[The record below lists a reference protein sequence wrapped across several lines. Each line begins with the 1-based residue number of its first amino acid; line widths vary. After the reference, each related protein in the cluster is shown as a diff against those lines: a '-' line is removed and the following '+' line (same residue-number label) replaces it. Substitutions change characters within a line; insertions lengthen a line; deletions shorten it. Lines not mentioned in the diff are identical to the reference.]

1 MFNLLNIVIDNF
13 KQENVYYI
21 KQKEVDTMTLGE
33 IVKEYR
39 QNHKMS
45 MDDFSKL
52 CGLSKGYIS
61 MLEKNV
67 NPTTGKAIAPSLETI
82 RQIAITINTDINTLI
97 EQLESKQKVSL
108 VRYSDLSSP
117 KDGDADSVKSDA
129 VKLDKKEKTLI
140 NYYRNSDEFG
150 QKSILL
156 TAEREFQR
164 CKKQTQT
171 NETVVVKTAARS
183 SDNRP
188 IEDMELTKEW
198 VQKIKSAPKVTDEDD
213 L

>member
-1 MFNLLNIVIDNF
+1 MFNLLNIVIDNV
-13 KQENVYYI
+13 KCENVYYT
-21 KQKEVDTMTLGE
+21 KQKEVDAMTLGE

-39 QNHKMS
+39 ENHKMS

-82 RQIAITINTDINTLI
+82 RQIAVTINTDINTLI
-97 EQLESKQKVSL
+97 EQLDSKQKVSL
-108 VRYSDLSSP
+108 VKDRASSTSKYSD
-117 KDGDADSVKSDA
+117 ANSVKSKA
-129 VKLDKKEKTLI
+129 VNLDKKEKALI
-140 NYYRNSDEFG
+140 NCYRNSDEFG
-150 QKSILL
+150 QKTILL
-156 TAEREFQR
+156 TAERELQR
-164 CKKQTQT
+164 SKKQTQT
-171 NETVVVKTAARS
+171 DETIVVKTVARS

-188 IEDMELTKEW
+188 IEDMELTKEL
-198 VQKIKSAPKVTDEDD
+198 VQKIKNAPKVTDEND

>member
-1 MFNLLNIVIDNF
+1 MFNLLYIVIDNA
-13 KQENVYYI
+13 KCENVYYI
-21 KQKEVDTMTLGE
+21 KQKEVDAMTLGE

-39 QNHKMS
+39 ENHKMS

-82 RQIAITINTDINTLI
+82 RQIAVAINTDINTLI
-97 EQLESKQKVSL
+97 EQLDSKQKVSL
-108 VRYSDLSSP
+108 VNLSYS
-117 KDGDADSVKSDA
+117 KDSNANSVKSDA
-129 VKLDKKEKTLI
+129 VKLDKKEKALI

-150 QKSILL
+150 QKAILL
-156 TAEREFQR
+156 TAERELQR
-164 CKKQTQT
+164 SKEQIQSD
-171 NETVVVKTAARS
+171 ETIVVKTAARS

-188 IEDMELTKEW
+188 IEVMELTNEL
-198 VQKIKSAPKVTDEDD
+198 VQKIKSTPKVTDEND

>member
-1 MFNLLNIVIDNF
+1 MFNLLNIVIDNT
-13 KQENVYYI
+13 KCENVYYI
-21 KQKEVDTMTLGE
+21 KQKEVDAMTLGE

-39 QNHKMS
+39 ENHKMS

-82 RQIAITINTDINTLI
+82 RQIAVAINTDINTLI
-97 EQLESKQKVSL
+97 EQLDSKQKVSL
-108 VRYSDLSSP
+108 VNLSSS
-117 KDGDADSVKSDA
+117 KDSDANYVKSDA
-129 VKLDKKEKTLI
+129 VKLDKKEKALI

-150 QKSILL
+150 QKAILL
-156 TAEREFQR
+156 TAERELQR
-164 CKKQTQT
+164 SKEQIQSDGTI
-171 NETVVVKTAARS
+171 VVKTAARS
-183 SDNRP
+183 SHNRP
-188 IEDMELTKEW
+188 IEDMELTNEL
-198 VQKIKSAPKVTDEDD
+198 VQKIKNAPKVTDEND

>member
-1 MFNLLNIVIDNF
+1 MFNLLNIVIDNV

-21 KQKEVDTMTLGE
+21 KQKEVDVMTLGE

-39 QNHKMS
+39 ENHKMS

-67 NPTTGKAIAPSLETI
+67 NPTTGKAIAPSLETL
-82 RQIAITINTDINTLI
+82 RQIAVTINTDINTLI
-97 EQLESKQKVSL
+97 EQLDSKQNISL
-108 VRYSDLSSP
+108 IKDKLSSSS
-117 KDGDADSVKSDA
+117 KDGDANSVQSDA

-150 QKSILL
+150 QKAILL
-156 TAEREFQR
+156 TAERELQR
-164 CKKQTQT
+164 SKEQTHPD
-171 NETVVVKTAARS
+171 ETIVVKTAARS

-188 IEDMELTKEW
+188 IENMELTKEL
-198 VQKIKSAPKVTDEDD
+198 VQKIKNAPKVTDEDD